1 MNAITVKD
9 AKRNLEQLIEQVA
22 ADLEPTIM
30 IGAKGDR
37 IVLVPLEEFNAWPVS
52 YTHLDVYKRQIV
64 YFCGTARRR
73 ARRGVRHQVKMT
85 DDLSRRSVRQ
95 RLWQAT

>member
-37 IVLVPLEEFNAWPVS
+37 IVLVPLEEFNAWQETI
-52 YTHLDVYKRQIV
+52 YL
-64 YFCGTARRR
+64 
-73 ARRGVRHQVKMT
+73 
-85 DDLSRRSVRQ
+85 LSSPANADRLRRSIAQIHEGKVHYGE
-95 RLWQAT
+95 LVEP